1 MQAKLKAIIGLGNP
15 ETKYNSTRHNTGFIV
30 VDKLLQVKN
39 IRLSEKDFNLIKST
53 ADRMNLTVS
62 KMILSLLI
70 PYCLNS
76 LNLVK

>member
-1 MQAKLKAIIGLGNP
+1 MKTCDL
-15 ETKYNSTRHNTGFIV
+15 H
-30 VDKLLQVKN
+30 

-62 KMILSLLI
+62 KLILSLLI